1 MSMTPPRMT
10 VTTDMLHAYVDGQLS
25 ADDRVMVETH
35 LADNPDMAADV
46 AAWQMQ
52 NEQLL
57 QLYADPV
64 VKPQAIAAKALAANS
79 NRRSSGLS
87 GWRMAAALAL
97 FVAGA
102 ASGFI
107 ARPAVVPQE
116 DPILELT
123 LNDAFAAHVVYV
135 ADPHRPVEVR
145 ANEEE
150 LLVNWLSRRIGT
162 QLAAPNLSDQG
173 FDLIGGRLV
182 PGETNP
188 AALFM
193 YEDASGKR
201 VTVFVTTESVPQF
214 ASFRFEDRNGL
225 SAAHWTEDN
234 LQFAVVGELDRDA
247 IRTMAVEVYRQI
259 I

>member
-1 MSMTPPRMT
+1 MSTTPPQMT

-25 ADDRVMVETH
+25 ANDQAMVKAH
-35 LADNPDMAADV
+35 LTDNPDIAAEV
-46 AAWQMQ
+46 AEWQMQ

-57 QLYADPV
+57 QLYAEPV
-64 VKPQAIAAKALAANS
+64 VKPRALAAKS
-79 NRRSSGLS
+79 NRRSSSLS
-87 GWRMAAALAL
+87 GWRMAAAIAL

-107 ARPAVVPQE
+107 ARPSIAPQE

-150 LLVNWLSRRIGT
+150 LLVTWLSRRIGT
-162 QLAAPNLSDQG
+162 QLAAPDLSVQG

-182 PGETNP
+182 PGETRP

-193 YEDASGKR
+193 YEDSSGKR
-201 VTVFVTTESVPQF
+201 VTVFVTTESVPHF
-214 ASFRFEDRNGL
+214 ASFRFEDRDGL

>member
-1 MSMTPPRMT
+1 MSMTPPQT
-10 VTTDMLHAYVDGQLS
+10 TITTDMLHAYVDGQLS
-25 ADDRVMVETH
+25 PKDQARVETY
-35 LADNPDMAADV
+35 LNDNPDAAADV
-46 AAWQMQ
+46 ADWQMQ

-64 VKPQAIAAKALAANS
+64 VKPRAHAANS
-79 NRRSSGLS
+79 DRRSSGFA
-87 GWRMAAALAL
+87 GWRMAAAIAL

-107 ARPAVVPQE
+107 ARPAVAPQ
-116 DPILELT
+116 DSPILELT

-150 LLVNWLSRRIGT
+150 LLVTWLSRRIGT
-162 QLAAPNLSDQG
+162 QLAAPDLTGQG

-193 YEDASGKR
+193 YEDLSGKR
-201 VTVFVTTESVPQF
+201 VTVFVTTEAVPHF
-214 ASFRFEDRNGL
+214 ASFRFEDRDGL

>member
-1 MSMTPPRMT
+1 MSMTPPHST

-25 ADDRVMVETH
+25 ADDQALVETH
-35 LADNPDMAADV
+35 LADNPEIAADV
-46 AAWQMQ
+46 AEWQMQ
-52 NEQLL
+52 NQQLL

-64 VKPQAIAAKALAANS
+64 VKPRALTANNS

-87 GWRMAAALAL
+87 GWRMAAAITL

-107 ARPAVVPQE
+107 ARPAVAPD

-150 LLVNWLSRRIGT
+150 LLVNWLSRRIGA
-162 QLAAPNLSDQG
+162 QLAAPDLSDQG

-193 YEDASGKR
+193 YEDVSGKR
-201 VTVFVTTESVPQF
+201 VTVFVTTESVPHF
-214 ASFRFEDRNGL
+214 ASFRFEDRDGL